1 MEAAAAASW
10 LKDLGAHCSGLRTG
24 GGGRQTAPCPALL
37 TAQQFG
43 ERCAGPG
50 VHPIKCHVL
59 AAVPTARKNCF
70 KVLWKEK
77 CEIPGQAGGRVQRWL
92 SRRGKAAAIVTT
104 TFSVVDWQAD
114 TRL

>member
-1 MEAAAAASW
+1 VEAAAAASW

-59 AAVPTARKNCF
+59 AAVPTARKTASKSCGRKNA
-70 KVLWKEK
+70 KS
-77 CEIPGQAGGRVQRWL
+77 PGRQAAECRGG
-92 SRRGKAAAIVTT
+92 
-104 TFSVVDWQAD
+104 
-114 TRL
+114 